1 MRNRAL
7 TGRTVANVVK
17 RAAELVGKEPGSF
30 FGHSLRRGFVTE
42 AARNGASE
50 RAIAKQTGH
59 RSVAV
64 LRSYI
69 EDATVFEDNAV
80 ASLGL

>member
-1 MRNRAL
+1 M
-7 TGRTVANVVK
+7 K
-17 RAAELVGKEPGSF
+17 RAAALVGKAPGAFS
-30 FGHSLRRGFVTE
+30 GHSLRRGFVTE

-59 RSVAV
+59 HSIVV
-64 LRSYI
+64 LRGYI